1 MNYIVF
7 DLEMNN
13 KWGTKIHEIIEIGAV
28 KINSDM
34 EIVNNFQAFIK
45 PKLYPTISKLIKKKT
60 RIKQEWIDN
69 AKELPFVIEDF
80 RQWIGE
86 EDFVLCGWSI
96 DDLITF
102 QRNFIINNI
111 NDVEYDLLKRYN
123 DIQKQFITIY
133 NLPNQ
138 ISLKNA
144 LEMLNIEP
152 KHDIWH
158 RAIFDAINTSQVF
171 IAIFDRINDKPEL
184 NQNSL
189 VCADNV
195 VHTQ

>member
-13 KWGTKIHEIIEIGAV
+13 KWGTRIHEIIEIGAV

-69 AKELPFVIEDF
+69 AKELSYVIEDF
-80 RQWIGE
+80 RKWIGE
-86 EDFVLCGWSI
+86 EDFVLCGWGI

-102 QRNFIINNI
+102 ERNFKINNI
-111 NDVEYDLLKRYN
+111 DDAECDLLKNYN
-123 DIQKQFITIY
+123 DIQKQFIKIY
-133 NLPNQ
+133 SLPNQ

-144 LEMLNIEP
+144 LEMLNAKPEY
-152 KHDIWH
+152 DIWH

-171 IAIFDRINDKPEL
+171 VKIFDRIKNKPGL
-184 NQNSL
+184 NKNPV
-189 VCADNV
+189 VCAENV
-195 VHTQ
+195 IHTQ